1 MTAVPEDPLEAF
13 CPGPRLCLDGAPG
26 GPLGGLTFTAKD
38 SFDVAG
44 HRTGNGHPDWLA
56 THEPADST
64 AWPVQCLLEAGADLV
79 GKTQCDELQFSLN
92 GENAHYGTPLNPAA
106 PGRVPGGSSS
116 GTASAVAGGF
126 ADFGLGVDC
135 GGSVRIPA
143 SYGGILGMRPSHGR
157 ISGQGCVPLAP
168 SFDTIGWFARD
179 AGVFERIGRALLG
192 DTSDALPVR
201 RIIVAEDAFGLT
213 GHDVRHA
220 LDDAVQA
227 ARALGGQVATRLLAP
242 DGFDPLL
249 QAFRILQ
256 GAEIWAQ
263 HGAWITKHEP
273 RFGPGVRERFEFASR
288 IEAADANEAQR
299 VRKETRR
306 RVGDLIG
313 DGALICL
320 PSAPGAAPRR
330 DTPTDELDRFR
341 SKALSLL
348 SVAGLCSL
356 PQMSLPLGEIEG
368 CPIGLSFI
376 AAPGRDVDLLAFA
389 AELLPPGEKQ

>member
-1 MTAVPEDPLEAF
+1 
-13 CPGPRLCLDGAPG
+13 
-26 GPLGGLTFTAKD
+26 LGGLTFTAKD

-116 GTASAVAGGF
+116 GTASAVAGGL

-227 ARALGGQVATRLLAP
+227 ARALGGQVATRLLAQMGSTP
-242 DGFDPLL
+242 CCKLFGFSR
-249 QAFRILQ
+249 A
-256 GAEIWAQ
+256 
-263 HGAWITKHEP
+263 P
-273 RFGPGVRERFEFASR
+273 RFGRSTARGSRNTNHASGR
-288 IEAADANEAQR
+288 ACA
-299 VRKETRR
+299 
-306 RVGDLIG
+306 
-313 DGALICL
+313 
-320 PSAPGAAPRR
+320 S
-330 DTPTDELDRFR
+330 
-341 SKALSLL
+341 ALSLL
-348 SVAGLCSL
+348 RASRRRTRMRPS
-356 PQMSLPLGEIEG
+356 
-368 CPIGLSFI
+368 
-376 AAPGRDVDLLAFA
+376 AFA
-389 AELLPPGEKQ
+389 RRQDAASAT